1 MGGKRGQ
8 MSKWEEELI
17 KNERRKS
24 LFWEVRTLFE
34 KNKKPTMVSLRG
46 QPTKNMIICKTAI
59 VTNHRLLFVS

>member
-1 MGGKRGQ
+1 

-24 LFWEVRTLFE
+24 LFGELRTLFE

-46 QPTKNMIICKTAI
+46 GPTKNMIICKQQ
-59 VTNHRLLFVS
+59 L

>member
-24 LFWEVRTLFE
+24 LFGELRTLFE

-46 QPTKNMIICKTAI
+46 GPTKNMIICKQQ
-59 VTNHRLLFVS
+59 L

>member
-46 QPTKNMIICKTAI
+46 QPTKNMIICKQ
-59 VTNHRLLFVS
+59 RL